1 LNHLTV
7 PFCIVGLLV
16 SSHLRF
22 RLGLQSLQS
31 APQLGSWF
39 VDPYRSPRTVRNG
52 RTAKILLRETENSK
66 NTAEAWPAL
75 FTLPRVSVMRRVPES
90 RTNRSAALFRNV

>member
-1 LNHLTV
+1 
-7 PFCIVGLLV
+7 
-16 SSHLRF
+16 
-22 RLGLQSLQS
+22 LQSLQS

-75 FTLPRVSVMRRVPES
+75 FTLPRVPVRDACQDRGPV
-90 RTNRSAALFRNV
+90 AAPRFFEI